1 MTSTTATLMLLAVL
15 LGLACHASPP
25 AVCPEQRQQ
34 AILGGDPRWPLA
46 DEGQAGAL
54 VRIDVVRGG
63 QVVDLCTGTF
73 VAAGWV
79 VTARHCVAALDPA
92 GLRVVTGEGARLAPP
107 EPAGACVPDG
117 PDRHAG
123 AFPVLGIHQHPE
135 LDLALLRVAA
145 TSPVP
150 AIHPLTADVPLAP
163 LAGPLFVAGYGLDEA
178 ASPGIRR
185 FAPATLEEE
194 AGGFAYVHVEGQGG
208 ACFGDSGGPL
218 LLDQGGV
225 ATVAGVLNI
234 GSGDCLGSD
243 RYQLLA
249 PASEW
254 LATFWELDEP
264 ARPAP
269 R

>member
-1 MTSTTATLMLLAVL
+1 MTCTTAKLLPVAALLA
-15 LGLACHASPP
+15 LACQAGPP
-25 AVCPEQRQQ
+25 VACPEQRQQ

-54 VRIDVVRGG
+54 VRIDVVEGG

-73 VAAGWV
+73 VTAGWAL
-79 VTARHCVAALDPA
+79 TARHCVAALEPA
-92 GLRVVTGEGARLAPP
+92 RLRVVTGEGARLSPP
-107 EPAGACVPDG
+107 GPAGSACSPASDQ
-117 PDRHAG
+117 HAQ
-123 AFPVLGIHQHPE
+123 PVLAIHQHPE
-135 LDLALLRVAA
+135 LDLALLQVAA
-145 TSPVP
+145 GAARA
-150 AIHPLTADVPLAP
+150 AIPPLTSDSHPVP

-185 FAPATLEEE
+185 FARVTLEEE
-194 AGGFAYVHVEGQGG
+194 AGGFAYVRVEGRGG

-218 LLDQGGV
+218 LVEQGGV

-249 PASEW
+249 PARDW
-254 LATFWELDEP
+254 LASVLG
-264 ARPAP
+264 AP
-269 R
+269 IVP

>member
-1 MTSTTATLMLLAVL
+1 MTSTTAKLLPLAALLA
-15 LGLACHASPP
+15 LACQASPP
-25 AVCPEQRQQ
+25 ATCPEQRQQ

-46 DEGQAGAL
+46 DEDQAGAL
-54 VRIDVVRGG
+54 VRIDVVQGG

-73 VAAGWV
+73 VTAGWV

-92 GLRVVTGEGARLAPP
+92 RLRVVTGEGAYLSPP
-107 EPAGACVPDG
+107 GPAGPACVPSGSDQQ
-117 PDRHAG
+117 ASS
-123 AFPVLGIHQHPE
+123 VLSVHQHPE

-145 TSPVP
+145 GAPGA
-150 AIHPLTADVPLAP
+150 AIPPLAADSHAAQ

-178 ASPGIRR
+178 ASPGTRR
-185 FAPATLEEE
+185 FARATLEEE
-194 AGGFAYVHVEGQGG
+194 AGGFAYVQVDGRGG

-249 PASEW
+249 PAREW
-254 LATFWELDEP
+254 LATFLEKF
-264 ARPAP
+264 
-269 R
+269 

>member
-1 MTSTTATLMLLAVL
+1 MASTTAKLMPLAALLA
-15 LGLACHASPP
+15 LACQASPP
-25 AVCPEQRQQ
+25 AACPEQRQQ
-34 AILGGDPRWPLA
+34 AILGGDVRWPLA
-46 DEGQAGAL
+46 DEVQAGAL
-54 VRIDVVRGG
+54 VRIDVVQGG

-92 GLRVVTGEGARLAPP
+92 RLRVVTGEGARLSPP
-107 EPAGACVPDG
+107 GPAGPACAPHG
-117 PDRHAG
+117 PGQHTL
-123 AFPVLGIHQHPE
+123 PVGSVHQHPE

-145 TSPVP
+145 REPGP
-150 AIHPLTADVPLAP
+150 AIPALAVDSPALP

-178 ASPGIRR
+178 ASAGIRR
-185 FAPATLEEE
+185 FARAALEEE
-194 AGGFAYVHVEGQGG
+194 AGGFAYVQVEGGGG

-218 LLDQGGV
+218 LVDQGGV

-249 PASEW
+249 PAAAW
-254 LATFWELDEP
+254 LASSIQPEP
-264 ARPAP
+264 RP
-269 R
+269 

>member
-1 MTSTTATLMLLAVL
+1 MHSTTATLMTLAALLA
-15 LGLACHASPP
+15 LACQASPP
-25 AVCPEQRQQ
+25 AACPEQRQQ

-46 DEGQAGAL
+46 EEGQAAAL

-63 QVVDLCTGTF
+63 QVVDLCTGTL

-107 EPAGACVPDG
+107 GPAGACVQP
-117 PDRHAG
+117 AG
-123 AFPVLGIHQHPE
+123 GLPVLGIHQHPE

-145 TSPVP
+145 GAHAR
-150 AIHPLTADVPLAP
+150 AIPPLTTGVPLVP
-163 LAGPLFVAGYGLDEA
+163 PVGPLFVAGYGLDEA
-178 ASPGIRR
+178 ASPGTRR
-185 FAPATLEEE
+185 FARATLEEE
-194 AGGFAYVHVEGQGG
+194 AGGFAYVHVEGRGG

-218 LLDQGGV
+218 LLEQGGV

-249 PASEW
+249 PGREW
-254 LATFWELDEP
+254 LVTFWEINEP
-264 ARPAP
+264 P